1 MANKADTSSNAAT
14 GPMIQQLQKAQK
26 QKNNFVNG
34 AYQSAKS
41 AAEGG
46 WLSHPI
52 KKSGSGPSSHSN
64 TTHAPAKTSGSVNPA
79 GGPKKASLGKPNM
92 NYAKSTRTLISAKG
106 GN

>member
-1 MANKADTSSNAAT
+1 MANKADTSFNAVAR
-14 GPMIQQLQKAQK
+14 PMITQLTKAQK
-26 QKNNFVNG
+26 QKNNFANG
-34 AYQSAKS
+34 VYQSAKS
-41 AAEGG
+41 ATEGG

-52 KKSGSGPSSHSN
+52 KRSGSGPSSHSN

-79 GGPKKASLGKPNM
+79 GGPKKASPGKPNT